1 MKDHRVRA
9 MNLRTNCMIL
19 EFKGP
24 KAKSVSVNHNNQ
36 TEVRTYTKRKVKNR
50 KMKSP

>member
-1 MKDHRVRA
+1 MKDHRVRVR
-9 MNLRTNCMIL
+9 NLRTNCMIL

-24 KAKSVSVNHNNQ
+24 KAKSVSVNHSNQ
-36 TEVRTYTKRKVKNR
+36 TEEKIYTKRKVKNR